1 MSRGDLPR
9 RRVLNPEFLAS
20 TTSSRRPSKPPM
32 FIRKMRNTTVVE
44 GQTARLD
51 VRVDGNPA
59 PSVTWIK
66 NGVELAIDGCKYSVE
81 ASQEE
86 GRWSLVIWCCAGSDA
101 AEYGCTAVNELGRI
115 TSRFRLEVEPT

>member
-1 MSRGDLPR
+1 
-9 RRVLNPEFLAS
+9 
-20 TTSSRRPSKPPM
+20 
-32 FIRKMRNTTVVE
+32 VVE